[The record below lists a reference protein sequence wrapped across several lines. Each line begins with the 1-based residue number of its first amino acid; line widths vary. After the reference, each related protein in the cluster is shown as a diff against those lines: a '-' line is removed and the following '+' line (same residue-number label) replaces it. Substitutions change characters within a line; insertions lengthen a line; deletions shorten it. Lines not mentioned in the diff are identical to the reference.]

1 MKISC
6 NDLLNTY
13 IVVMSQETQALIHKL
28 QTKSIKSYMQSH
40 NIKHIWLA
48 GSFSRW
54 QQHTDSDIDIV
65 YEEQDASV
73 TDLEILGMPQ
83 VLEQRLWKTV
93 DLLYKH
99 GLNRYVKDS
108 ILHDTIL
115 IW

>member
-1 MKISC
+1 
-6 NDLLNTY
+6 
-13 IVVMSQETQALIHKL
+13 MSQETQALINKF
-28 QTKSIKSYMQSH
+28 QDISIKSYMQSH

-54 QQHTDSDIDIV
+54 QQNDDSDIDIL
-65 YEEQDASV
+65 YEEKDTST

-83 VLEQRLWKTV
+83 VLQERLGKTV
-93 DLLYKH
+93 DMLYRH

-108 ILHDTIL
+108 LLHDSIL